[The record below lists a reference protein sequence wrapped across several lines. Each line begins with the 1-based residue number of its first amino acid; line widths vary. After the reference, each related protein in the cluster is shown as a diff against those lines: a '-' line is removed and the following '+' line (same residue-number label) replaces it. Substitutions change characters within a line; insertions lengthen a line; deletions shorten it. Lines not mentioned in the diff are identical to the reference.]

1 MRGIVM
7 KETRQDAWT
16 EEEDLLLAETV
27 LQYIKNGKTQL
38 EAFKSVADKL
48 TRTSAACGFRWNATI
63 RKQYVAGIQEAK
75 EERKHASNQA
85 LRLLKV
91 EDSNN
96 SDIIESAI
104 QLLEQMKVD
113 SNLIDDKNN
122 IEKDLEKLN
131 VLKEENKQL
140 KNEVERYKNA
150 WIEMEKLSR
159 WVTNAEK
166 VQG

>member
-1 MRGIVM
+1 M

-16 EEEDLLLAETV
+16 KEEDLLLAETV

-63 RKQYVAGIQEAK
+63 RKQYESGIQEAK

-96 SDIIESAI
+96 SEIIDSAI

-113 SNLIDDKNN
+113 SSLIDHKHH
-122 IEKDLEKLN
+122 IEKELEKLN
-131 VLKEENKQL
+131 ILKEENKQL
-140 KNEVERYKNA
+140 KNEIERYKNA

-159 WVTNAEK
+159 WVTDVEE
-166 VQG
+166 VQR